1 MSFNLFDPWTF
12 TKEKFLGSQCHVSDV
27 RCMQFPQ
34 RYISFK
40 NFRFLVY
47 HKERF
52 QALKQFKIIQC
63 FTPTKKER
71 LNTKRESSMIYDL
84 VTSQN
89 FLANQFSW
97 SPILLKYKFNP
108 GLVLVVALLLFCYFY
123 FSKGSLFF
131 LPDCFCSILPMG
143 AACLSVCVSSCEC
156 FSCRAKTNSSKL
168 LKVKTQA

>member
-1 MSFNLFDPWTF
+1 
-12 TKEKFLGSQCHVSDV
+12 
-27 RCMQFPQ
+27 MQFPQ

-89 FLANQFSW
+89 FLANLLGVQFY
-97 SPILLKYKFNP
+97 L
-108 GLVLVVALLLFCYFY
+108 
-123 FSKGSLFF
+123 
-131 LPDCFCSILPMG
+131 SINLIQD
-143 AACLSVCVSSCEC
+143 LY
-156 FSCRAKTNSSKL
+156 L
-168 LKVKTQA
+168 